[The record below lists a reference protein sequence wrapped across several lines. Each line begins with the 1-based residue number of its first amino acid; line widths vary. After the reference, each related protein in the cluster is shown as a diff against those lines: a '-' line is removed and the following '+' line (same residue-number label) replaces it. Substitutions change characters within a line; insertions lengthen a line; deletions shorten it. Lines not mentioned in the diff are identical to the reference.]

1 MLDGGKDQQ
10 VPGEEEEPIDQEMDY
25 SMDEVIVRVYVNKKN
40 CKRLNKI
47 AINISFTYKTI
58 VESD

>member
-10 VPGEEEEPIDQEMDY
+10 VPGEEEEPIDMEMDY

-47 AINISFTYKTI
+47 AINISFTYKTS